1 MAVTVFPETDVVG
14 VWQVTVAPVG
24 SVINQ
29 LIAPVGA
36 TAKPNPD
43 TVVVKNVV
51 PASCGFGEAV
61 TEIPGVCLFTVRVM
75 EPLFA
80 T

>member
-1 MAVTVFPETDVVG
+1 MFPDTDDVG
-14 VWQVTVAPVG
+14 VWHVTVAPVG

-36 TAKPNPD
+36 TANPKPE

-51 PASCGFGEAV
+51 PASCGFGDAV
-61 TEIPGVCLFTVRVM
+61 TVIPGVCLLTVRVM